1 MNHISLFSG
10 QGGFDLA
17 AQYMGWNNIANCEI
31 DPFCQ
36 RILKYYWPNATTH
49 TDIRTTDFSIYRGR
63 CDILTGGFPCQP
75 YSTAGKRLGKEDARH
90 LWPEMLRA
98 IREVSPRW
106 VVGENVRGL
115 INWNGGLVFDEVQ
128 ADLES
133 AGYEVTPFILPAA
146 GVNAPHRRDRVWFIA
161 FNAECSANGSDKTGS
176 GSGYG
181 MGMEERSVL
190 PARWQQGAD
199 NAESS
204 DTHAADPA
212 GLRCEW
218 DISSGETLQRPEQA
232 CGEAGASDPE
242 VATDSPIVTQREQA
256 NEINAITES
265 GETWPVSG
273 SRYESG
279 SWSNF
284 PTQPPLRT
292 GDDGLPAMLHRKT
305 IQNENSMDRDIIIK
319 SCIDRGFLF
328 CNYETG
334 IIYSTRSRNRIE
346 QGMAIELKGSN
357 CNGYRVHTIY
367 FEGSKK
373 QCRAHQ
379 IVWIAAHG
387 LYDKDKFMIDHI
399 DRDKMN
405 NRLSNLRLVDAKENR
420 ENSTPYSG
428 KLSPEEKNRLFA
440 LYSEGDMSMR
450 ELADDFGISKS
461 RVQQLIKEHSGLD
474 GITLDDWC
482 EKSIA
487 AAGNA
492 VVPQVVFQIFQA
504 IQKYESS

>member
-1 MNHISLFSG
+1 MNLISLFSG
-10 QGGFDLA
+10 QGGFELA
-17 AQYMGWNNIANCEI
+17 AQWMGWDITSCCEI
-31 DPFCQ
+31 DSFCQ
-36 RILKYYWPNATTH
+36 RILKYYWPNAYHHDDVKTIDYEEIKRRINPSKST
-49 TDIRTTDFSIYRGR
+49 IIV
-63 CDILTGGFPCQP
+63 GGFPCQP
-75 YSTAGKRLGKEDARH
+75 FSSAGKREGKKDNRY
-90 LWPEMLRA
+90 LWPYCIEAVRA
-98 IREVSPRW
+98 IRPGW
-106 VVGENVRGL
+106 CLFENVRGL
-115 INWNGGLVFDEVQ
+115 VNWNGGLVFDEVQ

-146 GVNAPHRRDRVWFIA
+146 GVNAPHRRDRVWF
-161 FNAECSANGSDKTGS
+161 
-176 GSGYG
+176 
-181 MGMEERSVL
+181 
-190 PARWQQGAD
+190 
-199 NAESS
+199 
-204 DTHAADPA
+204 
-212 GLRCEW
+212 
-218 DISSGETLQRPEQA
+218 
-232 CGEAGASDPE
+232 
-242 VATDSPIVTQREQA
+242 VA
-256 NEINAITES
+256 NAIGQRFGKQEVFSQQSRRTETARASES
-265 GETWPVSG
+265 GLPGNRQELGIATYANSSSAKHSIQTGRHLFEGGNWDG
-273 SRYESG
+273 
-279 SWSNF
+279 F
-284 PTQPPLRT
+284 PTQPPLCF

-492 VVPQVVFQIFQA
+492 IVPQVVYQIFQA
-504 IQKYESS
+504 IQKYESF